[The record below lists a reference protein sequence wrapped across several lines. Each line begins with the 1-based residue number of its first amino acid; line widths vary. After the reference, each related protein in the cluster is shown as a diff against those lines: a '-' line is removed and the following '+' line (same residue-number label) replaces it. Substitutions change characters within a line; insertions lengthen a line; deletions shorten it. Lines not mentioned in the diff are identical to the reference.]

1 MVKTLQHFNGNLLAA
16 IDLETTGLDPKIHE
30 IWQIAVLPLNADF
43 EPLKKVN
50 GPNGT
55 RSIIP
60 FYANLKVSNIDAI
73 NKRAIGNKEAFI
85 KMQQSA
91 FDPYDTADLLID
103 WFERLSLGPNKR
115 IFPLAQNWPFDKAF
129 IIEWLGE
136 KTCDLLFSPRYRD
149 TMVCAAFQSDQQ
161 GYLNQKVTLAQY
173 NLTYLAHHAQYT
185 NPKPHD
191 ALQDC
196 IATAR
201 IYKCFIED
209 KMI

>member
-1 MVKTLQHFNGNLLAA
+1 MTHYNSNILCS
-16 IDLETTGLDPKIHE
+16 IDVETTGLDPKIND
-30 IWQIAVLPLNADF
+30 IWQIAVLPLNSDF
-43 EPLKKVN
+43 EPLKEVT

-55 RSIIP
+55 RKIIP
-60 FYANLKVSNIDAI
+60 FYANLKISNVDSVD
-73 NKRAIGNKEAFI
+73 KRAIGNREEFVR
-85 KMQQSA
+85 MQQTA
-91 FDPYDTADLLID
+91 FDPYDCADLLVD

-115 IFPLAQNWPFDKAF
+115 LLPLAQNWPFDKSF
-129 IIEWLGE
+129 IVEWLGE
-136 KTCDLLFSPRYRD
+136 KTFDLLFSPRYRD
-149 TMVCAAFQSDQQ
+149 SMVIAAFQSDRQ

-173 NLTYLAHHAQYT
+173 NLTYLAYHAQYK

-196 IATAR
+196 IATAK